1 MSPRIRAVDLRR
13 DLSAAGFVDVDVRE
27 KPEWREVERAM
38 WEEAVA
44 APASSAAALRSL
56 QSEGRRS
63 LDSFDSLRRMFAH
76 ATAPAPATE

>member
-1 MSPRIRAVDLRR
+1 MQRVDYLEIASFGVGRQAPEVKFRA
-13 DLSAAGFVDVDVRE
+13 
-27 KPEWREVERAM
+27 
-38 WEEAVA
+38 AVS
-44 APASSAAALRSL
+44 APASSDAALRSL